1 MPLHTLSSSSSS
13 SVLFW
18 LSELLL
24 SSSRKLW
31 NFCGILGGAGGASL
45 FILYRKFHNFL
56 DFYTA
61 PPKFTHAPPKFTHFR
76 SMSSGDILIL
86 VKWNLKFEILC
97 PTSFVAQTSCHYQ
110 MVGSTGSR
118 ETQRSCQVNR
128 WGGHWKGMSHWV
140 FPVSK
145 NRMWLMQFSQGV
157 VQCQKRLADVLG
169 PINREPS
176 PHSLQFPGWIISKKI
191 LSKKN

>member
-1 MPLHTLSSSSSS
+1 MHIQFQLCHLKLHFILNFKFQVKKFKCHIFF
-13 SVLFW
+13 SVLHVLHFFVW
-18 LSELLL
+18 LE
-24 SSSRKLW
+24 
-31 NFCGILGGAGGASL
+31 
-45 FILYRKFHNFL
+45 
-56 DFYTA
+56 
-61 PPKFTHAPPKFTHFR
+61 
-76 SMSSGDILIL
+76 
-86 VKWNLKFEILC
+86 C

-157 VQCQKRLADVLG
+157 VQCQKTSGRRFGTYKHRTIPSQPSVARVDYSSMDHSKMEDGISLCVLWMWYQ
-169 PINREPS
+169 
-176 PHSLQFPGWIISKKI
+176 LQRTQRDSWTRNWIRTSF
-191 LSKKN
+191 LW